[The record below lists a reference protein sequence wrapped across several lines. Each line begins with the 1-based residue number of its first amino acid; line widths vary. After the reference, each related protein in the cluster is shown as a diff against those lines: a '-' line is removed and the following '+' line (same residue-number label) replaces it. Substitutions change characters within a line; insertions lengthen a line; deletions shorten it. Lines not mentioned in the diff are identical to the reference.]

1 MAEANIK
8 ARRPLFDRLVDYEPQ
23 LEREVRPLRALDG
36 RGLKESVR
44 RELQTLFNTRCEFSA
59 QRLPVRDR
67 SVINY
72 GIPDFSHF
80 SAHNMEDRRKLATIL
95 RHAIEAFEPRLRN
108 VRVELVEAP
117 GDPSSLGGVIE
128 AMLAVGNLAEPIAFR
143 TVLQLKEGLAS
154 IDELSE

>member
-1 MAEANIK
+1 MTETNVK

-23 LEREVRPLRALDG
+23 LEREVRPLRTLDA

-44 RELQTLFNTRCEFSA
+44 RELQQLFNTRCEYSA
-59 QRLPVRDR
+59 QRLSVRDR

-80 SAHNMEDRRKLATIL
+80 SSQNLEDRRQIATIL

-108 VRVELVEAP
+108 PRVELVEVP
-117 GDPSSLGGVIE
+117 GDAASLDGNIEGV
-128 AMLAVGNLAEPIAFR
+128 LVVGNLAEPVSFR
-143 TVLQLKEGLAS
+143 TVLQLKEGLAT
-154 IDELSE
+154 IDELS